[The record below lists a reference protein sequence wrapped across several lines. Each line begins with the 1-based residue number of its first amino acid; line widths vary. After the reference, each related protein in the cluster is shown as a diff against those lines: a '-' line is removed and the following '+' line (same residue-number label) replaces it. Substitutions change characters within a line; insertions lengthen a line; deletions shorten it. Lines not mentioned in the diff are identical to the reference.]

1 MARILAAKSSLAEKG
16 IDNALDEAQ
25 KVLEAAASGDGTLID
40 RGPLHYFTASEG
52 EESESETEVG
62 SEAGEGRGGNEGGG
76 GNEEVSSPNPNPNP
90 NPNPTPKGGHPETFV
105 VVHLYE
111 AHLPG

>member
-25 KVLEAAASGDGTLID
+25 KVLEAATAGDGTLID

-62 SEAGEGRGGNEGGG
+62 SEAGEGVGGND
-76 GNEEVSSPNPNPNP
+76 EESSPNPNPNSNP
-90 NPNPTPKGGHPETFV
+90 NPNPNPHGHSP
-105 VVHLYE
+105 LK
-111 AHLPG
+111 